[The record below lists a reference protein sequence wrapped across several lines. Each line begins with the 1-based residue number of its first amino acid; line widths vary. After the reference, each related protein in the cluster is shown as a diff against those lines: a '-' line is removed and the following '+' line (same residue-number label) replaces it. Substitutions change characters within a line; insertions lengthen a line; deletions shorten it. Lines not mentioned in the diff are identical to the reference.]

1 MKPCLKTKMLLKKL
15 RKADGLE
22 LRSGVMDSKLEEGHR
37 KRKLNLSTC
46 QNRSW
51 GTTRAKTDVLV

>member
-1 MKPCLKTKMLLKKL
+1 MLLKKL

-22 LRSGVMDSKLEEGHR
+22 LRSGVMDSKWKGGR
-37 KRKLNLSTC
+37 KRKLNFSTR